1 MIPSGLTSTS
11 SNGIGAIKVSAASFE
26 NGCADNP
33 WKERVQSTCLL
44 PSSRMRGSSSIPDV
58 ISRMGDWSS
67 MEGFGGDLGD
77 GEGVVRAERDVGV
90 DVDAGD
96 GVEEEGEEE
105 VSALRA

>member
-1 MIPSGLTSTS
+1 
-11 SNGIGAIKVSAASFE
+11 
-26 NGCADNP
+26 
-33 WKERVQSTCLL
+33 
-44 PSSRMRGSSSIPDV
+44 
-58 ISRMGDWSS
+58 
-67 MEGFGGDLGD
+67 MEGFGGDLGE